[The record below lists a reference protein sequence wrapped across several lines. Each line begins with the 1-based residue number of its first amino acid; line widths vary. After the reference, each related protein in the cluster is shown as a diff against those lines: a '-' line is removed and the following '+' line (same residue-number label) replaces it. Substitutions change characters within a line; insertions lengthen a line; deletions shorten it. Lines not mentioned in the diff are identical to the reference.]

1 MARIVFDPDMVE
13 PRVVYH
19 GLSDFLRWRKRE
31 GEIRA
36 IGDYREVYPGD
47 PWKDR
52 HALAHTEIQTVVR
65 K

>member
-1 MARIVFDPDMVE
+1 MVFDPEVVE

-19 GLSDFLRWRKRE
+19 GLSDFLRWRKKS
-31 GEIRA
+31 GEIRSV
-36 IGDYREVYPGD
+36 GDYREVYQGD

-52 HALAHTEIQTVVR
+52 RAYAHTEVQYVVR